1 MKSARIDRLG
11 RIVIP
16 IDYRRKLGLKAGSEI
31 NISYDNEK
39 VIITSAEDCCRLCK
53 NKSIFSSE
61 VPLCPECI
69 EKIKSI
75 M

>member
-16 IDYRRKLGLKAGSEI
+16 IDYRRKLGLEAGSEI
-31 NISYDNEK
+31 NITYDDEK
-39 VIITSAEDCCRLCK
+39 VIITSPEQRCRLCK

-69 EKIKSI
+69 GKIKSI
-75 M
+75 I